1 MDRKTAEI
9 ASRREFI
16 LGATRKL
23 FADKGV
29 ETVSMDDIAAAADY
43 TRRTIYNYFASFDE
57 ICLTI
62 YIQDQNSRWEKQ
74 QAAIAAAGTGLAKL
88 HAWADAL
95 CLYRKQ
101 NPHYGSL
108 EAYWDFHGM
117 QGRGLS
123 RSLFARFKK
132 INNELAQGL
141 REIFRLGSRDKTMR
155 ADLDVDLCI
164 SQFLYS
170 YRAIL
175 RRAESS
181 SYSFAQFE
189 PDQYV
194 KHYLELFTRA
204 ICNKGVN

>member
-1 MDRKTAEI
+1 MDRKIAEI

-16 LGATRKL
+16 LGAARKL

-29 ETVSMDDIAAAADY
+29 ETVSMDDIAVAAEY
-43 TRRTIYNYFASFDE
+43 TRRTIYNHFASFNE
-57 ICLTI
+57 ICLSI
-62 YIQDQNSRWEKQ
+62 YVEDQNFRWKKQ
-74 QAAIAAAGTGLAKL
+74 QEAIAKATTGLAKL

-101 NPHYGSL
+101 NPHYGRL

-117 QGRGLS
+117 QGLGLK

-132 INNELAQGL
+132 INNELADGL
-141 REIFRLGSRDKTMR
+141 REIFRLGNRDKTMR
-155 ADLDVDLCI
+155 ADLDVDLCV
-164 SQFLYS
+164 SQFVYS

-189 PDQYV
+189 QDQYV
-194 KHYLELFTRA
+194 KHYLELFIRA
-204 ICNKGVN
+204 IRNEGKN